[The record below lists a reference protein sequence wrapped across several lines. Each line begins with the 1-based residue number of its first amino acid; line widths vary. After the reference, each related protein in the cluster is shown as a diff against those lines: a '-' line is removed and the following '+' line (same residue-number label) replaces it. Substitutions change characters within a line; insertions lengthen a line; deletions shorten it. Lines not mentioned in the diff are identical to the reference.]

1 MAYDFWDGS
10 CWLRRPVDIRI
21 KITKWL
27 LLTGVYFG
35 IYEEGIYMVKVILT
49 EIRHFECPNQKIY
62 ENRLVTKCSNLS
74 KESLR
79 WPNTQI
85 QIHKYTNTQIQFGRK
100 VKIGMTCAIFLKS

>member
-1 MAYDFWDGS
+1 
-10 CWLRRPVDIRI
+10 
-21 KITKWL
+21 
-27 LLTGVYFG
+27 
-35 IYEEGIYMVKVILT
+35 MVKVILT

-85 QIHKYTNTQIQFGRK
+85 QIHKYTNTVWTESEERHD
-100 VKIGMTCAIFLKS
+100 MCYIFEKLMLR